1 MSTFRDFVFNR
12 DRSTQYDL
20 AVAMTGVRLGERQVM
35 VGDDAPLFAQLAAK
49 VGLTGGCV
57 VIVGSEKTAARVEA
71 AAASAGVLLEV
82 RRGALPALPVGDG
95 EADVAVVNVGPT
107 VLALT
112 ATERAELARSLHR
125 ALRIGGRV
133 EVVEGQPRTI
143 LTLLRTPPAG
153 LEAFRADGGASRLL
167 EGAGFHPVRV
177 LADRDGQRF
186 TEGLKPG
193 APAQK

>member
-12 DRSTQYDL
+12 DRSTRYDL

-82 RRGALPALPVGDG
+82 RHGALPALPVGDG
-95 EADVAVVNVGPT
+95 ESDVAVVNVGPT

-112 ATERAELARSLHR
+112 GAELARSIHR

-153 LEAFRADGGASRLL
+153 LEAFRAEGGASRLL
-167 EGAGFHPVRV
+167 EAAGFHPVRV

-186 TEGLKPG
+186 TEGLKT
-193 APAQK
+193 A